1 MERALVCERARARA
15 CVCVCVLN
23 FLGSECG
30 QATGSCQHGDEPLL
44 SIKLREILLVAWD
57 L

>member
-1 MERALVCERARARA
+1 MY
-15 CVCVCVLN
+15 VCVCVLN
-23 FLGSECG
+23 FFGSECG